1 MNKYLKL
8 LKTAFAFS
16 ISMFILCGLVYPL
29 AVTGISQLVFAS
41 QANGSLIYQDGQAV
55 GSKVVGQVFEDAR
68 FMKSRPSAVNYNV
81 YTQAEKDSEEY
92 GGVAS
97 GSNNYA
103 ATNPDLKERVQE
115 DIEKFLAANPSAK
128 RGQIPADLLTASGS
142 GLDPHISP
150 QSAQIQLAA
159 LAHNTGLSMNTLE
172 KIVQNNT
179 TGKFLGVFGEP
190 IVNVLGVNIDIAKA
204 MK

>member
-29 AVTGISQLVFAS
+29 AVTGIGQLVFAS

-55 GSKVVGQVFEDAR
+55 GSKVVGQVFEDTR

-103 ATNPDLKERVQE
+103 ATNPDLKDRVQE
-115 DIEKFLAANPSAK
+115 DIEKFLTANPSAK

-159 LAHNTGLSMNTLE
+159 LAHNTGLSINTLE

-190 IVNVLGVNIDIAKA
+190 TVNVLGVNIDIAKA